1 MAGTDALVPASIMLI
16 SSVTLVIVL
25 LLTARGWVPRGYFA
39 KRTPARTVS
48 VSTSTS
54 TAEQRESALV

>member
-39 KRTPARTVS
+39 KRATARPVS
-48 VSTSTS
+48 AAKQD
-54 TAEQRESALV
+54 TAEKELVAAGR